1 MKDRI
6 LEIIPDRNDIERIL
20 KLAEEYG
27 AVFEYNDFMVPP
39 QTEDADKRRET
50 VAFYRSLGRDLSQD
64 TLHGAFLDITVHSQ
78 DPWIRR
84 VSGKRI
90 YQSMETAEEL
100 GVRGVVFHT
109 GLLRDYREESYL
121 ENWLETNA
129 AFWEKVLED
138 FPGREIYLENMF
150 EADGECLARLGRRM
164 ASFGRFGICLDY
176 AHAAAFGNAE
186 DLAGWVE
193 QTAPY
198 IRHMHINDNNLKDDL
213 HLPVGRGRIDWQQF
227 RNLVEKYQV
236 NASVLLEV
244 KGFEAQKESL
254 EYIRKNHIL

>member
-6 LEIIPDRNDIERIL
+6 LEIIPDRNDIERTL

-109 GLLRDYREESYL
+109 GLLRDYREKSYL

-138 FPGREIYLENMF
+138 FPGRDHDSLFVQRGHLLCTCIRRGGCTPYLIRFIRVAACMVQ
-150 EADGECLARLGRRM
+150 RLQDN
-164 ASFGRFGICLDY
+164 S
-176 AHAAAFGNAE
+176 
-186 DLAGWVE
+186 
-193 QTAPY
+193 
-198 IRHMHINDNNLKDDL
+198 IRLRPFRGHGYL
-213 HLPVGRGRIDWQQF
+213 HSRDRGRQRRKDHHPF
-227 RNLVEKYQV
+227 RDRDT
-236 NASVLLEV
+236 S
-244 KGFEAQKESL
+244 G
-254 EYIRKNHIL
+254 ILA

>member
-1 MKDRI
+1 MKERI
-6 LEIIPDRNDIERIL
+6 LEIIPDRNDIERTL

-27 AVFEYNDFMVPP
+27 AVFEYNDFMIPP

-109 GLLRDYREESYL
+109 GLLRDYREKSYL

-129 AFWEKVLED
+129 ASGKRFWKIS
-138 FPGREIYLENMF
+138 P
-150 EADGECLARLGRRM
+150 DGK
-164 ASFGRFGICLDY
+164 SIWKICLRRT
-176 AHAAAFGNAE
+176 GNVWR
-186 DLAGWVE
+186 DWAGGWRLLGVS
-193 QTAPY
+193 
-198 IRHMHINDNNLKDDL
+198 
-213 HLPVGRGRIDWQQF
+213 G
-227 RNLVEKYQV
+227 
-236 NASVLLEV
+236 SVWITRMRPLS
-244 KGFEAQKESL
+244 GT
-254 EYIRKNHIL
+254 RKNWPDGWSRRLRISGTCISMTTI

>member
-1 MKDRI
+1 
-6 LEIIPDRNDIERIL
+6 
-20 KLAEEYG
+20 
-27 AVFEYNDFMVPP
+27 
-39 QTEDADKRRET
+39 
-50 VAFYRSLGRDLSQD
+50 
-64 TLHGAFLDITVHSQ
+64 
-78 DPWIRR
+78 
-84 VSGKRI
+84 
-90 YQSMETAEEL
+90 METAEEL

-109 GLLRDYREESYL
+109 GLLRDYREKSYL

-150 EADGECLARLGRRM
+150 EADGECLAKLGRRM
-164 ASFGRFGICLDY
+164 ASSGRFGICLDY
-176 AHAAAFGNAE
+176 AHAAAFGDAE
-186 DLAGWVE
+186 NLVGWME
-193 QTAPY
+193 RTAPY

-213 HLPVGRGRIDWQQF
+213 HLPVGRGKIDWQQF
-227 RNLVEKYQV
+227 RHLMEKYQV

>member
-1 MKDRI
+1 MKERI
-6 LEIIPDRNDIERIL
+6 LEIIPDRNDIERTL

-27 AVFEYNDFMVPP
+27 AVFEYNDFMIPP

-109 GLLRDYREESYL
+109 GLLRDYREKSYL

-129 AFWEKVLED
+129 AFWEKILED

-150 EADGECLARLGRRM
+150 EADGGMSGETGPEDGVFWAFRDLSGLRAC
-164 ASFGRFGICLDY
+164 GRFRERGRTGRMGGADGSVY
-176 AHAAAFGNAE
+176 QAHA
-186 DLAGWVE
+186 
-193 QTAPY
+193 
-198 IRHMHINDNNLKDDL
+198 
-213 HLPVGRGRIDWQQF
+213 
-227 RNLVEKYQV
+227 YQ
-236 NASVLLEV
+236 
-244 KGFEAQKESL
+244 
-254 EYIRKNHIL
+254 